1 MSEKRP
7 RRRFSAEQNSR
18 CAAARTRRSTVSNAP
33 PWTIAS
39 RPTALTLGTDNG
51 SAFTASAFRK
61 HVSARGMSGA
71 KFRGSAGLKA
81 SAALALDL
89 VGPDGIASASAD
101 CEWQTLFLT
110 SPSISI
116 RGGTDEIQRNI
127 IGGGVF
133 DLPPEPRADGDVP
146 FSQLPRTAR

>member
-61 HVSARGMSGA
+61 HLSARGMSGA

-127 IGGGVF
+127 IGGRVL

>member
-61 HVSARGMSGA
+61 HLSARGMSGA

-81 SAALALDL
+81 SAAHAL
-89 VGPDGIASASAD
+89 PDGIASASAD

-127 IGGGVF
+127 IGGRVL